1 MLKDKH
7 ILLGVT
13 GGIAAY
19 KTAALASLL
28 TREGVNVKT
37 VMTSHATQLVT
48 PKTFQAVTGQAVYT
62 SLWHETSQSSM
73 EHIDLV
79 DWADACVV
87 APATANII
95 AKTVHGLCD
104 DLLSTLLCVAW
115 EKPRLFAPAMNTRM
129 WQNTVTQKNVAFLL
143 ELGIQIIGPNPGR
156 LACGTQGPGR
166 MAEPEEI
173 LQAIQAIFN

>member
-1 MLKDKH
+1 MLTDKH

-19 KTAALASLL
+19 KTAALASRL
-28 TREGVNVKT
+28 TSEGARVKT
-37 VMTSHATQLVT
+37 VMTEHATQLVG
-48 PKTFQAVTGQAVYT
+48 PRTFQAVTGQPVYT
-62 SLWHETSQSSM
+62 SLWQNTSQSNM

-115 EKPRLFAPAMNTRM
+115 ETPRLFAPAMNTRM
-129 WQNTVTQKNVAFLL
+129 WNNPTTQQNVAQLAQLDITVT
-143 ELGIQIIGPNPGR
+143 GPNPGR
-156 LACGTQGPGR
+156 LACGDEGLGR

-173 LQAIQAIFN
+173 LQALQTLLA

>member
-1 MLKDKH
+1 MLTDKH

-19 KTAALASLL
+19 KAAALASRL
-28 TREGVNVKT
+28 TAEGAIVKT
-37 VMTSHATQLVT
+37 VMTDHATQLVSAI
-48 PKTFQAVTGQAVYT
+48 TFQAVTRQPVYT

-79 DWADACVV
+79 EWADACIV

-95 AKTVHGLCD
+95 AKTAHGLCD

-115 EKPRLFAPAMNTRM
+115 ETPRLFAPAMNTHM
-129 WQNTVTQKNVAFLL
+129 WENPVTQKNTAQLAQ
-143 ELGIQIIGPNPGR
+143 LGITLIGPTPGR
-156 LACGTQGPGR
+156 LACGTEGLGR
-166 MAEPEEI
+166 MAEPEDI
-173 LQAIQAIFN
+173 LQTLQTLLA

>member
-1 MLKDKH
+1 MLTDKH

-19 KTAALASLL
+19 KAAALASRL
-28 TREGVNVKT
+28 TGLGAIVKT
-37 VMTSHATQLVT
+37 VMTDHATQLVT
-48 PKTFQAVTGQAVYT
+48 PKTFQAVTGQPVYT
-62 SLWHETSQSSM
+62 SLWHDASESNM

-115 EKPRLFAPAMNTRM
+115 ERPRLFAPAMNSRM
-129 WQNTVTQKNVAFLL
+129 WQNPVTRKNAALL
-143 ELGIQIIGPNPGR
+143 KDMGIRMIGPSSGR

-173 LQAIQAIFN
+173 LQSLQTLLA

>member
-1 MLKDKH
+1 MLAGKH

-19 KTAALASLL
+19 KAAALASRL
-28 TREGVNVKT
+28 TGRGAIVKT
-37 VMTSHATQLVT
+37 VMTEHATRLVT
-48 PKTFQAVTGQAVYT
+48 PRTFQAVTGQPVYT
-62 SLWHETSQSSM
+62 SLWHDASASSM

-79 DWADACVV
+79 DWADVCVV

-115 EKPRLFAPAMNTRM
+115 EKPRLFAPAMNTHM
-129 WQNTVTQKNVAFLL
+129 WQNPVTQKNVALL
-143 ELGIQIIGPNPGR
+143 ADMGIQMIGPNPGR

-166 MAEPEEI
+166 MAEPEDI
-173 LQAIQAIFN
+173 LQSLETLLA

>member
-19 KTAALASLL
+19 KAAALASRLSS
-28 TREGVNVKT
+28 EGVIVKT
-37 VMTSHATQLVT
+37 VMTNHATHLVT
-48 PKTFQAVTGQAVYT
+48 PKTFQAVTGQPVYT
-62 SLWHETSQSSM
+62 SLWHDASHSNM

-79 DWADACVV
+79 DWADACIV
-87 APATANII
+87 APATANIM

-129 WQNTVTQKNVAFLL
+129 WQNPVTQKNVTLLL

-173 LQAIQAIFN
+173 LQRIQAILA

>member
-1 MLKDKH
+1 MLTDKC

-19 KTAALASLL
+19 KAATLASRL
-28 TREGVNVKT
+28 TSEGAIVKT
-37 VMTSHATQLVT
+37 VMTTHATQLVT
-48 PKTFQAVTGQAVYT
+48 PKTFQAVTGQPVYT
-62 SLWHETSQSSM
+62 TLWHDTSQSSM
-73 EHIDLV
+73 EHIDLI
-79 DWADACVV
+79 DWSDICVV

-95 AKTVHGLCD
+95 AKTAHGLCD

-129 WQNTVTQKNVAFLL
+129 WQNPVTQKNLAQIK
-143 ELGIQIIGPNPGR
+143 ELGIQMSGPNSGR

-173 LQAIQAIFN
+173 LQAVQALLA